1 MAGINA
7 IAYNLSEPSNR
18 EASDTCEA
26 FLESYARGNID
37 FAGIEVPEIARSVIP
52 VEVFSS
58 GHFAPP
64 SPPDEAQRVRELY
77 CLFISS

>member
-1 MAGINA
+1 MAGISG
-7 IAYNLSEPSNR
+7 IVYNSSGPSKR
-18 EASDTCEA
+18 EASDACET
-26 FLESYARGNID
+26 FLESYAGGNID
-37 FAGIEVPEIARSVIP
+37 FGGIEVPEIARSEIP

-77 CLFISS
+77 CLFLSH